1 MDKKWYHSSDGSGN
15 LSLTVRGAI
24 VAIVPIVVAI
34 LSSQGIQVD
43 QNVIIDFV
51 DSIFAVIAAAM
62 IAFGLGRKVYY
73 KLKGE

>member
-43 QNVIIDFV
+43 QNVIIEFV